1 MSTHEFMHVD
11 LMHVDLMHVDLMD
24 YGDSVRLHQLP
35 HEHRGD
41 DVEKDRR
48 RHRHE
53 QGEVDLVCGWADMCV
68 LVCVYI

>member
-1 MSTHEFMHVD
+1 MSTHEF
-11 LMHVDLMHVDLMD
+11 MHVDLMHVDLMD